1 MKTLSIK
8 NQKQR
13 PGPSRSW
20 WASHSLSPNG
30 LRPWL
35 PGTCVFG
42 GPSSVGSTGAH
53 GPRQSFGACGAGKGL
68 PSATKWV
75 WLPAPKPSV
84 YSNGSH
90 WSHGDPEAG
99 GSAPALGSWNHWLVR
114 QEREDSRLPLDTTH
128 KNKSLHV
135 RYPRRR
141 IIPTTSQLC
150 DFHVMENT
158 LIWNITVHHSQTCD
172 TGVTSRAQ
180 LKANCLGTRRTWGHF
195 LAWFSRLRIQKCSDI
210 FLGHG
215 HGSDLALLSFD
226 FL

>member
-1 MKTLSIK
+1 MRSPSRKDR
-8 NQKQR
+8 NQR
-13 PGPSRSW
+13 AGPSRSW
-20 WASHSLSPNG
+20 WASHSLSPKG
-30 LRPWL
+30 HRPWL
-35 PGTCVFG
+35 PGPCVFG

-53 GPRQSFGACGAGKGL
+53 GQRQSFGIGKGL
-68 PSATKWV
+68 PSAPEGF
-75 WLPAPKPSV
+75 WLPAAKPSV
-84 YSNGSH
+84 YPNGSH
-90 WSHGDPEAG
+90 RWHGEPEAG
-99 GSAPALGSWNHWLVR
+99 GSAPALGSWNRWLVR
-114 QEREDSRLPLDTTH
+114 QERDDSRLPLDTTH
-128 KNKSLHV
+128 KNKTLHV

-158 LIWNITVHHSQTCD
+158 VIWNITVHHSQTCD

-180 LKANCLGTRRTWGHF
+180 LKANCPGTRRTWGHF

-210 FLGHG
+210 FLNHK

>member
-1 MKTLSIK
+1 MRSPSRKDR
-8 NQKQR
+8 NQR
-13 PGPSRSW
+13 AGPSRSW

-53 GPRQSFGACGAGKGL
+53 GLRQSFGACGAGKGL

-99 GSAPALGSWNHWLVR
+99 GSAPALGSWNRWLVR

-141 IIPTTSQLC
+141 IIPTTSALG
-150 DFHVMENT
+150 DFAAMEKACQWKIT
-158 LIWNITVHHSQTCD
+158 LPK
-172 TGVTSRAQ
+172 G
-180 LKANCLGTRRTWGHF
+180 NCRRET
-195 LAWFSRLRIQKCSDI
+195 A
-210 FLGHG
+210 
-215 HGSDLALLSFD
+215 
-226 FL
+226 